1 MLEEWRGPT
10 ARRAP
15 PAMTALTDHLWLR
28 QLLLFALR
36 GSSNAIRFALAI
48 YTARYLGLADLG
60 LYGLL
65 IGAVIIV
72 PAVFGFGLTDWI
84 GRQLVGMPTEQ
95 AVGHISSRVAVS
107 ALTHLVIWPIAW
119 LVNGALGVIPSH
131 LFLLVATILILEHLS
146 SDADD
151 LLIVR
156 SRILF
161 ANVLTFIRSG
171 LWPPVIMAWGLLDP
185 AARTFEHLLSGWLA
199 SLVLGWLVIAIYVT
213 ARRLWPLL
221 KFDWRWLL
229 DCFRPSLPF
238 YLRDI
243 STVGTLYL
251 DRFLISIF
259 LGLELT
265 GVYTFYWAV
274 GNVVHSLVLYGM
286 LHNHLAKM
294 VGAAREKDAGVF
306 AALERRLQKETI
318 VWTVLLALGAA
329 VVTVVILPF
338 IGRPL
343 LQDYLGVFAL
353 ILFATLMRIAAD
365 GYGYVLLALHR
376 DRAIAAISMSGAA
389 LSALLNI
396 VLVPAAGLI
405 GAALAFLLTASSLLT
420 ARLRVRFA
428 GRANR

>member
-1 MLEEWRGPT
+1 VN
-10 ARRAP
+10 
-15 PAMTALTDHLWLR
+15 
-28 QLLLFALR
+28 
-36 GSSNAIRFALAI
+36 SSLN
-48 YTARYLGLADLG
+48 
-60 LYGLL
+60 
-65 IGAVIIV
+65 
-72 PAVFGFGLTDWI
+72 
-84 GRQLVGMPTEQ
+84 
-95 AVGHISSRVAVS
+95 
-107 ALTHLVIWPIAW
+107 
-119 LVNGALGVIPSH
+119 VIPVDV
-131 LFLLVATILILEHLS
+131 FLLVAAILILEHLS

-171 LWPPVIMAWGLLDP
+171 LWPPVIIVWGLLDP
-185 AARTFEHLLSGWLA
+185 SVRTFEHLLSGWLA
-199 SLVLGWLVIAIYVT
+199 SLVLVWLVIAIYVT

-221 KFDWRWLL
+221 RFDWRWLL
-229 DCFRPSLPF
+229 GCLRPSLPF

-251 DRFLISIF
+251 DRFLISAF

-265 GVYTFYWAV
+265 GVYAFYWAV

-294 VGAAREKDAGVF
+294 VGAAREKDANVF
-306 AALERRLQKETI
+306 AVLERRLQKETI

-329 VVTVVILPF
+329 AVTIVILPF

-353 ILFATLMRIAAD
+353 ILLATLMRIAAD

-376 DRAIAAISMSGAA
+376 DRAIAAISVSGVA
-389 LSALLNI
+389 LSALLNV
-396 VLVPAAGLI
+396 VLVLVAGLI
-405 GAALAFLLTASSLLT
+405 GAALAFLLTASSLLA
-420 ARLRVRFA
+420 ARLRVRFS
-428 GRANR
+428 GPR